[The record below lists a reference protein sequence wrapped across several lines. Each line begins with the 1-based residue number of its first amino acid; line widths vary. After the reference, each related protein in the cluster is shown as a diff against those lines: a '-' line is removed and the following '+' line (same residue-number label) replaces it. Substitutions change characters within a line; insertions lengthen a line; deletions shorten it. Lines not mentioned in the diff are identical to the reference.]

1 MTTPLRRRIAGLSL
15 ALCTLLAPTTLA
27 GAIATA
33 ATTSYLTDPPAATLT
48 ADTNLL
54 AADATTGLTGPATG
68 NPATALPAGYNGPD
82 SALLAAMSGS
92 SSATLRDLTQDLSP
106 VPDATPDALHISL
119 TSITPNIIDGTTSNQ
134 VTINGTLTNVGKLPI
149 SDIELRLQRG
159 DYAPYDNALRHTLS
173 EDQINY
179 PTALPFHSLNA
190 TLRPGATTTFTLKA
204 HITGTT
210 GDTLNIHE
218 PGVYPLLINANGR
231 VNNSDSARLH
241 DARILLP
248 VLSLPHTTSQDPA
261 ETAPRPVTLLWP
273 LAITPQEASY
283 YSFSSVAVLRDDNL
297 GISLGKN
304 GRLRTLLDTGATLLG
319 DRTLGKSVCLAVDPD
334 LLRTVNRMTRPYRV
348 LTNPTNRH
356 DGLRNGKHSG
366 DAQAWLDQL
375 RGLAANN
382 CVIALPWAGAS
393 LSATAHSLGGVH
405 PHQLMGDSRAVTSYL
420 LHARLASRV
429 IWPNVGMVTSAD
441 LASVDHPEL
450 LLASNALTGPSP
462 YTREAQDARALHQRN
477 PKAPLE
483 DVANSGYGQWFRS
496 GDATYTVTPF
506 DSTLATALAATG
518 QNPVNAL
525 FGPSDSRYLLTADSA
540 TARMQDAVATLLWKT
555 SANLRR
561 ENLATNSYPGAP
573 LIIAPPQHWSVT
585 GSELK
590 TFTDTLRYLARHNLI
605 TTQSLTDALAQ
616 SKQTPR
622 HGTLNTDQFISMP
635 LPNVPLA
642 TVDRAV
648 TTINRYHNVFANKGD
663 NSFYKRARYNIY
675 RATTTRTWGISP
687 TLVGNVPTSH
697 NNRPNQHQGSPGIA
711 LTTPPMLGYPT
722 AYARSMALAGHAM
735 RGSVTLIKPA
745 SIYTLASTDSDL
757 VLVAR
762 NELPADVTV
771 TVHTL
776 QRKGEGDGA
785 RTGRELAPPRTI
797 TIPAQAS
804 LNVNIPVHL
813 PSGKSV
819 PVSVALV
826 SADGHELGTTVDMTV
841 RVSRLTPLLG
851 FILLAAVIVLAILIL
866 KRVLPLIRR
875 SNGEG
880 RSHE

>member
-15 ALCTLLAPTTLA
+15 AFCTLLAPTALA
-27 GAIATA
+27 GATATA
-33 ATTSYLTDPPAATLT
+33 ATTSYLNALDVTP
-48 ADTNLL
+48 NYSG
-54 AADATTGLTGPATG
+54 DATTSTDGTPPAY
-68 NPATALPAGYNGPD
+68 PIYPAGYTSAD
-82 SALLAAMSGS
+82 SALLAAMSS
-92 SSATLRDLTQDLSP
+92 RTNATLRTLTQDLSP

-119 TSITPNIIDGTTSNQ
+119 TSITPNIIDGTTNNQ

-159 DYAPYDNALRHTLS
+159 DYAPYGNALRHTLV

-204 HITGTT
+204 RITGGT
-210 GDTLNIHE
+210 GDTLNIHA

-231 VNNSDSARLH
+231 VSKSDSARLH

-248 VLSLPHTTSQDPA
+248 VLSLPGTTSQDPA
-261 ETAPRPVTLLWP
+261 QTAPRPITLLWP
-273 LAITPQEASY
+273 LATTPQEASY
-283 YSFSSVAVLRDDNL
+283 DSFSSVAVLRNENL
-297 GISLGKN
+297 GISLAKN
-304 GRLRTLLDTGATLLG
+304 GRLRALLDTGAALLG
-319 DRTLGKSVCLAVDPD
+319 DRTLGNSVCLAVDPD

-348 LTNPTNRH
+348 LNNPTNRH
-356 DGLRNGKHSG
+356 DGVHKGKHSG
-366 DAQAWLDQL
+366 DAQTWLDHL
-375 RGLAANN
+375 RGLAANS

-393 LSATAHSLGGVH
+393 LSATAHSRGDAL
-405 PHQLMGDSRAVTSYL
+405 PHQLMVDSRAVTSYL
-420 LHARLASRV
+420 LRTRLSSHV
-429 IWPNVGMVTSAD
+429 IWPNVGMVTTAD
-441 LASVDHPEL
+441 LAAADHPEL
-450 LLASNALTGPSP
+450 LLASNALTSPNP
-462 YTREAQDARALHQRN
+462 YTRDAQHARTLYQRN
-477 PKAPLE
+477 PKAPLR
-483 DVANSGYGQWFRS
+483 DVANSGYGQWFRAD
-496 GDATYTVTPF
+496 GTTYTVTPF
-506 DSTLATALAATG
+506 DSTLATALATTG
-518 QNPVNAL
+518 QNPTNSL

-561 ENLATNSYPGAP
+561 ENLATNSYPDAP

-622 HGTLNTDQFISMP
+622 HGTLNTDQFTSMP

-776 QRKGEGDGA
+776 QRTGDGDGA
-785 RTGRELAPPRTI
+785 PTGPELAPARTI

-804 LNVNIPVHL
+804 LNVNIPVQL
-813 PSGKSV
+813 PSGTSV
-819 PVSVALV
+819 PVRVSLL
-826 SADGHELGTTVDMTV
+826 SADGQELGTTVNMTV

-851 FILLAAVIVLAILIL
+851 FLLFAAIAVLAFLIL

-875 SNGEG
+875 SNGQG